1 MQCANKYYY
10 KIYKQTNKLTKKLF
24 NQDVT
29 GALHLRFELK
39 SLIEKKFN
47 TKIEYISIDDLMKQ
61 PDIRCQYVKYK
72 TLNKILEILES
83 ACTFSNFSIEEFEN
97 EC

>member
-1 MQCANKYYY
+1 M
-10 KIYKQTNKLTKKLF
+10 I
-24 NQDVT
+24 

-39 SLIEKKFN
+39 KSIENKFG
-47 TKIEYISIDDLMKQ
+47 TKIEYISTDDLVKQ
-61 PDIRCQYVKYK
+61 SDIRYQYVKYK
-72 TLNKILEILES
+72 TLNRILEILES